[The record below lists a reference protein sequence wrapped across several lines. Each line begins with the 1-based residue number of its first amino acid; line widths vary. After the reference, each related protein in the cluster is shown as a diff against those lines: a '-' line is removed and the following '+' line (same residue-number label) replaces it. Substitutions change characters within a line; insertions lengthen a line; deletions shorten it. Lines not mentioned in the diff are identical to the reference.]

1 MKGLQQK
8 SYEEWLRELGLF
20 RLEKKR
26 LRRDIIALYSCLK
39 GGYGEVVISL
49 FSHITSDR
57 TGGNSLKLHQG
68 RFRLDKRKI
77 SSLKEVKHWNWLPRE
92 MVESPSLEVFK
103 KHLDV
108 VLRDMICWGDIGSRW
123 LVGLYD
129 LGGPFQPW

>member
-1 MKGLQQK
+1 MRDAL
-8 SYEEWLRELGLF
+8 SLTLVYHLLGQEVMVL
-20 RLEKKR
+20 
-26 LRRDIIALYSCLK
+26 SCARGDS
-39 GGYGEVVISL
+39 GGIFG
-49 FSHITSDR
+49 
-57 TGGNSLKLHQG
+57 
-68 RFRLDKRKI
+68 KI